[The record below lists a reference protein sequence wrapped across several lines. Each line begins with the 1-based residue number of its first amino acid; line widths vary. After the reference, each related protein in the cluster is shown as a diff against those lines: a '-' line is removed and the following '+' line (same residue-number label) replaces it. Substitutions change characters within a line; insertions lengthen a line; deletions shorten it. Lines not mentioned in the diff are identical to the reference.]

1 MVKSMTVA
9 AKRNRRRDAIIDAA
23 RQVFFESGYTATSMS
38 SIAARLGGG
47 KGTLYNY
54 FGNKEELF
62 EALVRDFCTRWADRM
77 LGATLQGS
85 PAESLTAFA
94 EQYLTH
100 LSSEQ
105 GVKLLRGLVAE
116 SHRHPQLSRIFYA
129 LGPARGR
136 QRLEAYLEACKA
148 KRLINAP
155 NCALAADEF
164 LTLCRGSTYL
174 ELLLNLTSPLTSTE
188 ISAQAARAVGTFM
201 GLYGPGSQV
210 APFK

>member
-1 MVKSMTVA
+1 MIKSMTVA
-9 AKRNRRRDAIIDAA
+9 AKRNRRREAIINAA

-38 SIAARLGGG
+38 SVAARLGGA

-77 LGATLQGS
+77 LGATLEGS
-85 PAESLTAFA
+85 PALSLTAFA

-100 LSSEQ
+100 LLSEQ
-105 GVKLLRGLVAE
+105 GVRLLRELVAE
-116 SHRHPQLSRIFYA
+116 SHRNPQLSRIFYA
-129 LGPARGR
+129 LGPVRGR
-136 QRLEAYLEACKA
+136 EGLETYLEACKA

-164 LTLCRGSTYL
+164 LALCRSSTPL
-174 ELLLNLTSPLTSTE
+174 EVLLNLTRPLSSAE
-188 ISAQAARAVGTFM
+188 IRTQAAQAVGTFM
-201 GLYGPGSQV
+201 RLYQSADQR
-210 APFK
+210 